1 MILGVLWP
9 IEGMPMY
16 MRYVA
21 LTLPFCLPSTAVR
34 NITAKGYTIFN
45 RSVATSFG
53 ILSLWI
59 IGLILLCMLVLRN
72 KKFSR
77 NA

>member
-1 MILGVLWP
+1 
-9 IEGMPMY
+9 MY
-16 MRYVA
+16 MRYLA
-21 LTLPFCLPSTAVR
+21 RTLPFCQPSIAVR

-59 IGLILLCMLVLRN
+59 IGLVLLCMICLRN